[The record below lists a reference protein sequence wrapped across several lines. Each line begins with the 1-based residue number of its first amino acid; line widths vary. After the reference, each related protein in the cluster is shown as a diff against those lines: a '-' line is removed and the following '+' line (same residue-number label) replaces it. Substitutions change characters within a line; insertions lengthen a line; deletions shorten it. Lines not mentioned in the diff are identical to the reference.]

1 MYSPLRK
8 LVFLILAI
16 LPFTTLYAQ
25 LTITSP
31 VTRMVFQRNLANQAS
46 VTITGMAPTN
56 ATLVEARFI
65 PISATQGTLTNW
77 SSLSFLSG
85 TSSFRGQVA
94 VNGGWYRLAVR
105 AKNGSVI
112 IAETQVDRVGVGE
125 VFVVAGQSNVFGGLQ
140 RVSSSVEDRVS
151 CVDFRQDS
159 ISEQLLPLQFS
170 KISYGSS
177 IGPSQPPHLWS
188 TLGDKLVQRLN
199 VPVLFLGAALGGSSS
214 SEWQQGAVGNMGTTT
229 NSSVYRRLG
238 EALLHY
244 VSRTGARAVL
254 WHQGETDTYYNV
266 SGQTYYNNIS
276 AVIEKSRQQVGS
288 QPLAWMIS
296 RVSYNNGQTNANII
310 AAQNQLI
317 ANVTNAFPG
326 PASDSIIGT
335 ANRPDNIHMKGP
347 GLVRFTNSWDQALT
361 TSFFQNAVPFMPNDP
376 GALITTGYS
385 LPLLRRQGDTLAVA
399 SLRSNPYQPSGQ
411 YVAQIVRASDGT
423 VVYESSP
430 TTENPI
436 LIKIPSNLPNSQ
448 YRLRTRSTNP
458 VILGTLSEPFAIQQ
472 SAAPAPL
479 TRVLRQPVLG
489 GTVPDAIRRVS
500 YKYDSYTHGFFAMV
514 ESTAPVE
521 IKLERID
528 GGTFTDTGWY
538 LAPPMSQAPDYE
550 EFANFTYVR
559 NYPPQAVGVGG
570 VTPGKYRYS
579 LRLQGNTSQVMWFD
593 ITFIDAR
600 QILYQKEPTTFI
612 QPLLTVNNTPTPPVC
627 ITNPLTL
634 SIDVIDGPKD
644 GIYSVRLSDPA
655 GSFTNETTISSV
667 TATGPFTVTLSP
679 ALASGDQYRIR
690 VVTSNPSIATLP
702 SPPFSLC
709 NEADL
714 SISMVL
720 SSRSPSVNQPV
731 TLTLVLAND
740 GPATVDSVTLR
751 SLLPAGIDFVN
762 TTDANVNADAN
773 TVRMKSGKLEAGSTL
788 PFAFQIKANQAGT
801 FLTSAQIMTSS
812 HRDWDSQ
819 PGSGTG
825 DGQDDEATVD
835 LRTLER
841 SDYVSVSP
849 NPNQVPLPNVQSNQP
864 LTDPTKADL
873 SLAIVSDQLVL
884 TPNQVAKFTFIV
896 TNSGGAMA
904 NNVTLKTLLPT
915 GWQLAV
921 TNGLT
926 ISGQSVTANI
936 GPISAGNKGS
946 MSLFVQ
952 VPSSG
957 TLQGQVWSVT
967 PSDPDSTPGN
977 GYTNGEDDE
986 AIVSVRVK

>member
-1 MYSPLRK
+1 
-8 LVFLILAI
+8 
-16 LPFTTLYAQ
+16 
-25 LTITSP
+25 
-31 VTRMVFQRNLANQAS
+31 MVFQRNLANNAT
-46 VTITGMAPTN
+46 VTITGTAPTN
-56 ATLVEARFI
+56 ASLVEARFI
-65 PISATQGTLTNW
+65 PISSSQGTLTNW

-85 TSSFRGQVA
+85 TSSFRGQVT

-105 AKNGSVI
+105 AKNGSVV
-112 IAETQVDRVGVGE
+112 IAETQVDRIGVGE
-125 VFVVAGQSNVFGGLQ
+125 VFVVAGQSNVYGGLQ
-140 RVSSSVEDRVS
+140 RVTSSVEDRVS

-170 KISYGSS
+170 KVSYGSS

-214 SEWQQGAVGNMGTTT
+214 SEWQQGATGNMGTTT

-266 SGQTYYNNIS
+266 NGQTYYNNIN

-296 RVSYNNGQTNANII
+296 RVSFNNYQTNAGII
-310 AAQNQLI
+310 SAQNQLI
-317 ANVTNAFPG
+317 ANIPNAFPG

-335 ANRPDNIHMKGP
+335 ANRPDGIHMKGP

-361 TSFFQNAVPFMPNDP
+361 TAFFQNAVPFMPNDP
-376 GALITTGYS
+376 GALITTGYT

-399 SLRSNPYQPSGQ
+399 SLRSNPYQPSNQ
-411 YVAQIVRASDGT
+411 YVAQIIRASDGT
-423 VVYESSP
+423 VVAESSP
-430 TTENPI
+430 TQDNPI
-436 LIKIPSNLPNSQ
+436 LIKIPSSLPNSQ
-448 YRLRTRSTNP
+448 YRVRTRSTNP
-458 VILGTLSEPFAIQQ
+458 VILGTLSEPFTIQQ
-472 SAAPAPL
+472 SAAPAAL
-479 TRVLRQPVLG
+479 LRVLRQPVMG
-489 GTVPDAIRRVS
+489 GTPPDAIRRVS

-514 ESTAPVE
+514 ESTASVE
-521 IKLERID
+521 VKLERID

-538 LAPPMSQAPDYE
+538 LAPPSSQAPDYE

-579 LRLQGNTSQVMWFD
+579 IRLQGNTSQVMWFD

-600 QILYQKEPTTFI
+600 QILYQKEPTTVI
-612 QPLLTVNNTPTPPVC
+612 QPLLTLSNTPATPAC
-627 ITNPLTL
+627 LTNPLTV
-634 SIDVIDGPKD
+634 SIDVVDGPKD
-644 GIYSVRLSDPA
+644 GIYSVRLSDPT
-655 GSFTNETTISSV
+655 GSFANETTISNV

-679 ALASGDQYRIR
+679 QLTSGSQYRIR
-690 VVTSNPSIATLP
+690 VVTSNPNLATLP
-702 SPPFSLC
+702 SQPFAIC

-714 SISMVL
+714 SISMSL
-720 SSRSPSVNQPV
+720 SSRSPTVNQPV
-731 TLTLVLAND
+731 TLTLVLNND
-740 GPATVDSVTLR
+740 GPGVVDNVTLR
-751 SLLPAGIDFVN
+751 SLLPAGMEFVN
-762 TTDANVNADAN
+762 AVDAGIQATGD
-773 TVRMKSGKLEAGSTL
+773 TVRINSGRVDAGTSL
-788 PFAFQIKANQAGT
+788 PFAFRIKPRQAGT
-801 FLTSAQIMTSS
+801 FLTSAQIMTST
-812 HRDWDSQ
+812 HRDPDSQ

-835 LRTLER
+835 LRTPEQ
-841 SDYVSVSP
+841 SDAISISP
-849 NPNQVPLPNVQSNQP
+849 NPNQVPLPTVQSNQP
-864 LTDPTKADL
+864 PTDPTKADL
-873 SLAIVSDQLVL
+873 SLAIVSDQLVVQ
-884 TPNQVAKFTFIV
+884 PNQVAKFTFIV

-904 NNVTLKTLLPT
+904 NNVTLKTLLPS

-921 TNGLT
+921 TTGLT
-926 ISGQSVTANI
+926 INGQSVTANI
-936 GPISAGNKGS
+936 GPIAAGNKGT

-952 VPSSG
+952 VPNSG
-957 TLQGQVWSVT
+957 TIQGQVLSVT
-967 PSDPDSTPGN
+967 PLDPDSTPGN

-986 AIVSVRVK
+986 AIVSVRVR